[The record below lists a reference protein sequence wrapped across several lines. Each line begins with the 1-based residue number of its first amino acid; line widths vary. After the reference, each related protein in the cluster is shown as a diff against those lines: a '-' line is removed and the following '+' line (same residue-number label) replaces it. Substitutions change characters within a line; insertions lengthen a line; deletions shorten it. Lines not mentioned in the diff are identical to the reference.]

1 MTVNT
6 CVLQL
11 VQNFPLIFRGINGT
25 QLFKNNLDLRLDT
38 SSDTKINTKT
48 TDTHTQR
55 KREGGKEK
63 KRRKRKDKAL
73 HITLFMPQIFC
84 HFIFWTYRKDQE
96 NQLYTYFNMAS
107 G

>member
-11 VQNFPLIFRGINGT
+11 VQNFSLIFRGINGT

-38 SSDTKINTKT
+38 SQETKRSTKT
-48 TDTHTQR
+48 THTHIH
-55 KREGGKEK
+55 KEREKEEK
-63 KRRKRKDKAL
+63 KKKKKKEDKGKKDKTL

-84 HFIFWTYRKDQE
+84 HFTFWTYRKEEQR
-96 NQLYTYFNMAS
+96 
-107 G
+107 